1 MAVELTKEE
10 IKDIIPS
17 VLQYFSDD
25 MDMEL
30 SDLKVRLLL
39 DFFVSE
45 IGAYGYNQG
54 VNDSQRFMQRQLDDL
69 KGTCHEYP
77 ADYWEKRTRKK

>member
-1 MAVELTKEE
+1 MAVELTKTE

-17 VLQYFSDD
+17 VQQYFSDE

-30 SDLKVRLLL
+30 SDLKARLLL

-45 IGAYGYNQG
+45 VGAYAYNKG
-54 VNDSQRFMQRQLDDL
+54 VNDCQKFMQRQLDDM
-69 KGTCHEYP
+69 KGSCHEFP
-77 ADYWEKRTRKK
+77 ADYWNKRKSR